1 LEKLIREL
9 QDLQV
14 KDEVSGNQVIGAI
27 LAAAVRFRQTLE
39 ARALASQAL
48 AASLAMQPNV
58 DAAKL
63 HADFLAIVKRRFPSE
78 ANMPVELKDI
88 AAALELVAADRG

>member
-1 LEKLIREL
+1 LERLIKEL
-9 QDLQV
+9 QELQE

-63 HADFLAIVKRRFPSE
+63 HADFLALVKRRFPSE
-78 ANMPVELKDI
+78 AKMPMELRDI
-88 AAALELVAADRG
+88 AAALELVAADRD